1 MSIRD
6 LLARQ
11 PQVKRPA
18 TPAQAHLR
26 AILAEAQ
33 DFMRTKKEPLHWE
46 SLGSGYFSHVYGVDA
61 STVVKT
67 GGTLDGGY
75 VYAMWALANQHLEG
89 VPRIYA
95 VQKVARRYSYSTTT
109 YYGYVVVMERLEELS
124 KSNWGDMNDIE
135 QRRQYEAVQAANYGD
150 DNSCPAAAAL
160 VRLRHDLNQQI
171 QAGRPNRG
179 PSGGYG
185 VVDTQYFDIHN
196 GNVMMRGNVMVLTD
210 PIATIR
216 AKTRGKFSRKRYEAL
231 RAYC

>member
-26 AILAEAQ
+26 TILAEAQ
-33 DFMRTKKEPLHWE
+33 EFMRTDKDPEGWLH
-46 SLGSGYFSHVYGVDA
+46 LGSGYFSHVYEVDA

-67 GGTLDGGY
+67 GRSLDGGY
-75 VYAMWALANQHLEG
+75 VYAMWALQNQHLEG

-95 VQKVARRYSYSTTT
+95 VQKVACRYTYTKET

-124 KSNWGDMNDIE
+124 TSNRGDMNDIE
-135 QRRQYEAVQAANYGD
+135 QRRQYEAVQAARYGD
-150 DNSCPAAAAL
+150 DNSCPAATAL

-171 QAGRPNRG
+171 QAGRTTRG
-179 PSGGYG
+179 GAGYG

-196 GNVMMRGNVMVLTD
+196 GNVMMRGDVMVLTD